1 MKEPNGSKDGK
12 SFMDHNVRD
21 GVGRLER
28 SVANEVEIHRL
39 GLCYKRYAY
48 ILDLARGFRV
58 STQF

>member
-1 MKEPNGSKDGK
+1 MVK

-39 GLCYKRYAY
+39 GLCYKTYAY